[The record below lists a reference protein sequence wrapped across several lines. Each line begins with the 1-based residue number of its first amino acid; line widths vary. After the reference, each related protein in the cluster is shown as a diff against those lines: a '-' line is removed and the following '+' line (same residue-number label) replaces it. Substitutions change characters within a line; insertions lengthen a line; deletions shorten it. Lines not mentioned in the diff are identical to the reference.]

1 MSLKKKLLHSSQTL
15 DFYKFGTSSYEVI
28 LSLMANFTSSR
39 DQISR
44 DEIWI
49 MEHFPIYTIGLK
61 KKIPNKIK
69 LPFKIIET
77 DRGGDITF
85 HGLGQIIFYTL
96 INLKRRKIF
105 LKTYVRLLENV
116 IIRALDY
123 LNIDATRIEGKPG
136 VYVNGKKIA
145 SIGLKYTRGFLYHGF
160 AFNYKINF
168 NHWSYISPCGYHN
181 MKVIDLH
188 SLNNEVSYDKT
199 VDYLI
204 TIFTDLLEKNG
215 KKF

>member
-1 MSLKKKLLHSSQTL
+1 MSLKKELLQSSETL
-15 DFYKFGTSSYEVI
+15 DFFKFGTSSYEMI
-28 LSLMANFTSSR
+28 LSLMTTFTSSR

-44 DEIWI
+44 DEVWI

-61 KKIPNKIK
+61 KKYPNKTN

-116 IIRALDY
+116 IINLLDH
-123 LNIDATRIEGKPG
+123 LNINATRIEGKPG
-136 VYVNGKKIA
+136 VYVKGKKIA
-145 SIGLKYTRGFLYHGF
+145 SIGLKYSRGFLYHGF
-160 AFNYKINF
+160 SFNYKVNF
-168 NHWSYISPCGYHN
+168 KHWSFINPCGYHDMN
-181 MKVIDLH
+181 VIDLH
-188 SLNNEVSYDKT
+188 SLNNKVSYDKT
-199 VDYLI
+199 VNYLI
-204 TIFTDLLEKNG
+204 TIFTELLEKSG

>member
-1 MSLKKKLLHSSQTL
+1 MSLKKELLHSSQTL
-15 DFYKFGTSSYEVI
+15 DFFKFGTSSYEMI
-28 LSLMANFTSSR
+28 LSLMADFTSSR

-61 KKIPNKIK
+61 KKHPNKIN

-116 IIRALDY
+116 IISLLDH
-123 LNIDATRIEGKPG
+123 LNINATRIEGKPG
-136 VYVNGKKIA
+136 VYVNGKKNSFYRVKI
-145 SIGLKYTRGFLYHGF
+145 
-160 AFNYKINF
+160 YKRIF
-168 NHWSYISPCGYHN
+168 
-181 MKVIDLH
+181 
-188 SLNNEVSYDKT
+188 VSW
-199 VDYLI
+199 VCI
-204 TIFTDLLEKNG
+204 
-215 KKF
+215 

>member
-1 MSLKKKLLHSSQTL
+1 MPLKKELVHNSQTL
-15 DFYKFGTSSYEVI
+15 DFYKFERSPYKMI
-28 LSLMANFTSSR
+28 LSLMTKFTSSR

-49 MEHFPIYTIGLK
+49 VEHYPIYTIGLK
-61 KKIPNKIK
+61 KKHPYKTD

-116 IIRALDY
+116 IINLLDY
-123 LNIDATRIEGKPG
+123 LDIYATRIKDKPG

-145 SIGLKYTRGFLYHGF
+145 SIGLKYTKGFLYHGF
-160 AFNYKINF
+160 SFNYKINF
-168 NHWSYISPCGYHN
+168 NHWSFINPCGYHK
-181 MKVIDLH
+181 MEVIDLN
-188 SLNNEVSYDKT
+188 SLNNNVSYDET
-199 VDYLI
+199 VNYLI

>member
-1 MSLKKKLLHSSQTL
+1 M
-15 DFYKFGTSSYEVI
+15 I

-61 KKIPNKIK
+61 KIPNKTK

-96 INLKRRKIF
+96 INLKEERFFKDIRTII
-105 LKTYVRLLENV
+105 ENV
-116 IIRALDY
+116 IISLLIY
-123 LNIDATRIEGKPG
+123 LNINATRIEGKP
-136 VYVNGKKIA
+136 VYMLMGKK
-145 SIGLKYTRGFLYHGF
+145 
-160 AFNYKINF
+160 
-168 NHWSYISPCGYHN
+168 
-181 MKVIDLH
+181 
-188 SLNNEVSYDKT
+188 
-199 VDYLI
+199 
-204 TIFTDLLEKNG
+204 
-215 KKF
+215 

>member
-1 MSLKKKLLHSSQTL
+1 MSLKKELLQSSETL
-15 DFYKFGTSSYEVI
+15 DFFKFGTSSYEMI
-28 LSLMANFTSSR
+28 LSLMATFTSSR
-39 DQISR
+39 GQISR

-61 KKIPNKIK
+61 KKHPNKTN

-105 LKTYVRLLENV
+105 LKEYVRLLENV
-116 IIRALDY
+116 IISFLDH
-123 LNIDATRIEGKPG
+123 LNINATRIEGKPG

-145 SIGLKYTRGFLYHGF
+145 SIGLKYSRGFLYHGF
-160 AFNYKINF
+160 SFNYKINF
-168 NHWSYISPCGYHN
+168 DHWSYINPCGYKGMN
-181 MKVIDLH
+181 VIDLH
-188 SLNNEVSYDKT
+188 SFNNKISYDKT
-199 VDYLI
+199 VNYLI
-204 TIFTDLLEKNG
+204 TIFTELLEKSG

>member
-1 MSLKKKLLHSSQTL
+1 
-15 DFYKFGTSSYEVI
+15 
-28 LSLMANFTSSR
+28 MANFTSSR

-49 MEHFPIYTIGLK
+49 MDHFPIYTIGLK
-61 KKIPNKIK
+61 KKISNKNK
-69 LPFKIIET
+69 LPFKVIET

-116 IIRALDY
+116 IISVLDY

-168 NHWSYISPCGYHN
+168 NHWSYINPCGYHN

>member
-1 MSLKKKLLHSSQTL
+1 MSLKKELFHSSQTL
-15 DFYKFGTSSYEVI
+15 DFFKFGTSSYEMI
-28 LSLMANFTSSR
+28 LSLMADFTSSR

-61 KKIPNKIK
+61 KKHPNKIN

-105 LKTYVRLLENV
+105 
-116 IIRALDY
+116 
-123 LNIDATRIEGKPG
+123 
-136 VYVNGKKIA
+136 
-145 SIGLKYTRGFLYHGF
+145 
-160 AFNYKINF
+160 
-168 NHWSYISPCGYHN
+168 
-181 MKVIDLH
+181 
-188 SLNNEVSYDKT
+188 
-199 VDYLI
+199 
-204 TIFTDLLEKNG
+204 
-215 KKF
+215 